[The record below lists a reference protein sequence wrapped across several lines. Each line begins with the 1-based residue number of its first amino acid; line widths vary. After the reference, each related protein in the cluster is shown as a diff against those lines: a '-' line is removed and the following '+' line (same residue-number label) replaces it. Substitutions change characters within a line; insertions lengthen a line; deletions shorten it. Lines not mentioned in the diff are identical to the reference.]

1 MSALVRLSALRGLRN
16 TIHTAYRQ
24 TRAISTSPKNSE
36 TEPISPTTPIDTTK
50 LDAELKKNWMSYG
63 FETKDEYQDRSQT
76 KASFFFTITL
86 CIVWGSFI
94 YAYLPDYRLRDWAQ
108 REAFL
113 EIRRREA
120 LGLDHIDK
128 NYIDPAT
135 MELPSDEELGD
146 TEIII

>member
-1 MSALVRLSALRGLRN
+1 MSALVRLNALRVLRN
-16 TIHTAYRQ
+16 TIQGISRQ
-24 TRAISTSPKNSE
+24 TRTLSTSPKNSE
-36 TEPISPTTPIDTTK
+36 TEPISPTTPIDTSK

-63 FETKDEYQDRSQT
+63 FEAKDEYRDRSQT
-76 KASFFFTITL
+76 RATFFVTITL

-94 YAYLPDYRLRDWAQ
+94 YAYLPDWRLRDWAQ

-120 LGLDHIDK
+120 LGLDYIDM
-128 NYIDPAT
+128 NYVDPAT
-135 MELPSDEELGD
+135 VVLPTDEELGD